1 MRFGSQVVLSSR
13 RLLAGISLGVAGVLV
28 PLLAGGAGM
37 TAVRAS
43 VVPAPA
49 SGPAATSAGS
59 ASTGGSASA
68 GPAVVTQAP
77 HIPVG
82 AVATGA
88 PALSAPE
95 SGAVSLQPR
104 DPAALAKFISEV
116 TNRHSALFHHY
127 LPAGAFGSVFGPT
140 QATISAVKD
149 FLAASDL
156 RVTGVAKDGM
166 LIDFAGTAGSVER
179 AFDTGLA
186 TYKLADGSQ
195 GLATTSAIH
204 LPAAVAGSVAA
215 VVGLDNLVHA
225 KPAGLVRQPASNA
238 GTQPQVK
245 TGTFSYPPGSPNACP
260 SAQQAATQFGGLT
273 DGQIAHAYGAFG
285 LYGNGDFGQGQTIAV
300 YELEPFQAS
309 DINTFDTCYFGA
321 SAATQM
327 ANRLHVVPV
336 DGGQPAGPGS
346 GEAVLDVQDV
356 SAIAPQANI
365 NVYEAPNT
373 SFGGIDEYSA
383 IVNQDTAQV
392 VTSSW
397 GLCEQAVQ
405 LGEPGIQQTENFL
418 FQQAAAQG
426 QSVFAAA
433 GDTGSDDCNAFRAPF
448 PIGGQNPLSVDDP
461 ASQPYVV
468 SVGGTTIYD
477 AATQPAG
484 EKVWN
489 DGAEWGAGGGG
500 ISMSW
505 TMPSWQQSSLVP
517 GMAGVMPG
525 SSDYNNANALE
536 AGFGYPTGFCD
547 ATGSGGNPGG
557 PDPGGSA
564 PCRTVPD
571 VSAQAN
577 EFTGAVTIYSS
588 MFVSSFTPTGWIT
601 IGGTSSA
608 TPIWAASVALVNASK
623 TSPSCTP
630 GTGTGVGF
638 VSPLLYGVASSATAY
653 AASFNDI
660 KPPGNNDIYG
670 LANGAVFPATAG
682 YDLASGLGSPQ
693 LTGPSGTVGLA
704 YYLCNFKPPSGSA
717 PAVTGLSPTALPTT
731 GGTVTIS
738 GTGFESGS
746 PATPDV
752 STIQVGAAQISS
764 SNFTVNSATSITATF
779 PPSSAVEAGNSPQ
792 DGSGPAD
799 VIVTNTGGLSSSP
812 GPNSVMQYADYV
824 TPSFLRPSV
833 SGVSPYGGLDAGG
846 TTVTIFGSDFSTGD
860 TVAFG
865 ASVATNVKV
874 VSPFEIQATTPA
886 MPPTTSCAN
895 ASNPTD
901 PINPTN
907 DVCQVQV
914 TVINAN
920 GSSATDTILPPYEGP
935 ITFNTMGVVAP
946 APGTEVMPAPTE
958 FDYVP
963 PPSITSTSVISNQP
977 ATYANE
983 LGGTVLTINGSGF
996 DPLTLAWT
1004 AVGNPALE
1012 SSLDTNFLYESGT
1025 QLQVLLPAIAPNAA
1039 GATIEPQSLALSVTT
1054 IAGTSPISGG
1064 QPAVTYAGIP
1074 LVTSV
1079 VNTASGA
1086 VSLGGMYGAPDT
1098 GGTPITISGA
1108 GLSDALMVQFSDYDS
1123 PFSLGTQYIA
1133 NFGAS
1138 DSSLAT
1144 ETVAQNPAIVDV
1156 EACTVTGCSLNPPSD
1171 FFVLYP
1177 SGNPVVDSISPNVG
1191 SPAGGTQ
1198 VAINGENLG
1207 CIVGVSFGSVSAAS
1221 FTNLQA
1227 ILDCGQ
1233 TYQALVTAPPGAAG
1247 STVPVTVTTLESL
1260 YSGIGASADNPNA
1273 EFTYA
1278 ASTYQALPPS
1288 RILDT
1293 RVTHQTLGANG
1304 MLNLTVTG
1312 GEVPADATAVA
1323 LNVTAT
1329 NTTAPSYLSVYP
1341 TGSAIPSVSN
1351 LNWMAGQTV
1360 ANLVIVPVGTNGQ
1373 VTIYNSQ
1380 GSTDVV
1386 VDLQGYFAPEGANGP
1401 VGGYVPLTPARITD
1415 TRSGSGQPNAGHTLS
1430 AGSVLNVVV
1439 AGAGGVP
1446 AGGVMAA
1453 VLNVTATN
1461 TTQASY
1467 LTVYPQGSTRPT
1479 ASDLNWVAGETRANR
1494 VIVPINPI
1502 TGEVSI
1508 YNANGSADVVV
1519 DVDGYF
1525 TANNTPVSGE
1535 TLYTPVTPTR
1545 AVDTRVTGT
1554 PLGAGQIFVA
1564 NMAGLNGVG
1573 INATAVVTNVTAVD
1587 TTAASYFTVYPGL
1600 SAPLASDVNWSAG
1613 QVVPNLTIAALNGSG
1628 SFNVL
1633 NANGSADLLIDVFGY
1648 FTPIS

>member
-1 MRFGSQVVLSSR
+1 MRLGTRVVLSSR
-13 RLLAGISLGVAGVLV
+13 RLLAGVSLGVAGVLV
-28 PLLAGGAGM
+28 PLLSGGAGM
-37 TAVRAS
+37 TAVHAS
-43 VVPAPA
+43 VVPASA
-49 SGPAATSAGS
+49 GGSLATSGGA
-59 ASTGGSASA
+59 ASSGGTASA

-95 SGAVSLQPR
+95 TGAVSLQPR

-116 TNRHSALFHHY
+116 TNKHSSLFHHY

-140 QATISAVKD
+140 AATISAVKD

-156 RVTGVAKDGM
+156 QVTGVAKDGM
-166 LIDFAGTAGSVER
+166 LIDFAGTAGSVEH

-186 TYKLADGSQ
+186 TYKLANGSQ
-195 GLATTSAIH
+195 GLATTSAIR
-204 LPAAVAGSVAA
+204 LPSSVAGSVAA
-215 VVGLDNLVHA
+215 VIGLDNLVHPQ
-225 KPAGLVRQPASNA
+225 PAGLVRQPATNA

-245 TGTFSYPPGSPNACP
+245 TATFNHPSGSPNACP
-260 SAQQAATQFGGLT
+260 SAQQAATEFGGLT
-273 DGQIAHAYGAFG
+273 DDQIANAYGAFG
-285 LYGNGDFGQGQTIAV
+285 LYGSGDFGQGQTIAV
-300 YELEPFQAS
+300 YELEPFQRS

-321 SAATQM
+321 TAANLM
-327 ANRLHVVPV
+327 NSRLNVVPV

-346 GEAVLDVQDV
+346 GEAILDVQDV

-426 QSVFAAA
+426 QSIFAAA
-433 GDTGSDDCNAFRAPF
+433 GDTGSDDCNAFRYPY
-448 PIGGQNPLSVDDP
+448 PVNGQNPLSVDDP

-489 DGAEWGAGGGG
+489 DGANWGAGGGG

-505 TMPSWQQSSLVP
+505 PMPSWQQSALVP
-517 GMAGVMPG
+517 GMVMPG
-525 SSDYNNANALE
+525 SPDYTNANLVE
-536 AGFGYPTGFCD
+536 SQAGYSPGFC
-547 ATGSGGNPGG
+547 GNNSTFIGF
-557 PDPGGSA
+557 

-588 MFVSSFTPTGWIT
+588 EFVSPSTPTGWIT

-608 TPIWAASVALVNASK
+608 TPIWASSLALVNASK
-623 TSPSCTP
+623 TSAACTP
-630 GTGTGVGF
+630 GTGPGTGPGVGF
-638 VSPLLYGVASSATAY
+638 VSPLLYGVASNPTAY

-660 KPPGNNDIYG
+660 TVGNNDIYG
-670 LANGAVFPATAG
+670 LDNGLVFPATAG
-682 YDLASGLGSPQ
+682 YDLASGLGSPM
-693 LTGPSGTVGLA
+693 LTAPGGADGLA
-704 YYLCNFKPPSGSA
+704 YYLCNFQPPAGSA
-717 PAVTGLSPTALPTT
+717 PTVTSLSPAFVSIHGNVEVTVTGS
-731 GGTVTIS
+731 
-738 GTGFESGS
+738 GFESGG
-746 PATPDV
+746 TPDV
-752 STIQVGAAQISS
+752 ASVGIAGITTP
-764 SNFTVNSATSITATF
+764 NTGYFTVLSATQLMVDV
-779 PPSSAVEAGNSPQ
+779 PPSPYIVPSGSPQ

-799 VIVTNTGGLSSSP
+799 ITVTLTNGMTSSP
-812 GPNSVMQYADYV
+812 GPGSILQYVDETITGA
-824 TPSFLRPSV
+824 TLPSV
-833 SGVSPYGGLDAGG
+833 TGVSPYGGLQAAGN
-846 TTVTIFGSDFSTGD
+846 TVTIFGSGFTGATGVTFGGVAATSF
-860 TVAFG
+860 TVKSSYEITATVPAY
-865 ASVATNVKV
+865 ASG
-874 VSPFEIQATTPA
+874 
-886 MPPTTSCAN
+886 TTSCAS
-895 ASNPTD
+895 APA
-901 PINPTN
+901 INPAT
-907 DVCQVQV
+907 DICQVQV
-914 TVINAN
+914 VVTNAN
-920 GSSATDTILPPYEGP
+920 GSSATDTILPPYEGS
-935 ITFNTMGVVAP
+935 IAFNTMGVVSP
-946 APGTEVMPAPTE
+946 TPGTEVMPAPTE
-958 FDYVP
+958 YDYVP
-963 PPSITSTSVISNQP
+963 VPTITSVSTGALPPLS
-977 ATYANE
+977 YANE
-983 LGGTVLTINGSGF
+983 LGGTLVLITGTGF
-996 DPLTLAWT
+996 NPLTLSW
-1004 AVGNPALE
+1004 VDIGNPAVA
-1012 SSLDTNFLYESGT
+1012 SSQDFTISYETGT
-1025 QLQVLLPAIAPNAA
+1025 EIELLAPAIAASPAQ
-1039 GATIEPQSLALSVTT
+1039 ATIQPVSLPVSVTS
-1054 IAGTSPISGG
+1054 IAGSSTGS
-1064 QPAVTYAGIP
+1064 AVVTYAGIP
-1074 LVTSV
+1074 QVTGV
-1079 VNTASGA
+1079 VNDSNATT
-1086 VSLGGMYGAPDT
+1086 VGGMYGAPDT
-1098 GGTPITISGA
+1098 GGTPITLSGSGFNQA
-1108 GLSDALMVQFSDYDS
+1108 IGPIEFSDYDTPYS
-1123 PFSLGTQYIA
+1123 IGTQYTYTV
-1133 NFGAS
+1133 AS
-1138 DSSLAT
+1138 DTSIST
-1144 ETVAQNPAIVDV
+1144 QTVAQNPAIADV
-1156 EACTVTGCSLNPPSD
+1156 EVCSVTGCSLNPPAD
-1171 FFVLYP
+1171 FLALYP
-1177 SGNPVVDSISPNVG
+1177 IGNPVVDSISPNSG
-1191 SPAGGTQ
+1191 SPAGGTP
-1198 VAINGENLG
+1198 VTISGENLG
-1207 CIVGVSFGSVSAAS
+1207 CITGVFFGATPAAS
-1221 FTNLQA
+1221 YTNLQA

-1233 TYQALVTAPPGAAG
+1233 TYQAQVTSPAGSAG

-1260 YSGIGASADNPNA
+1260 YTGYGASAASPGS

-1278 ASTYQALPPS
+1278 ASSYQALPPT

-1293 RVTHQTLGANG
+1293 RISHQTLGATG

-1341 TGSAIPSVSN
+1341 AGSPIPTVSN
-1351 LNWMAGQTV
+1351 LNWSTGQTV
-1360 ANLVIVPVGTNGQ
+1360 ANLVIVPVGANGQ
-1373 VTIYNSQ
+1373 VTLYNSQ

-1386 VDLQGYFAPEGANGP
+1386 VDLEGYFAPQASGSI

-1430 AGSVLNVVV
+1430 AGSVLNVTV
-1439 AGAGGVP
+1439 AGVGGVP

-1467 LTVYPQGSTRPT
+1467 LTVYPQGSSRPT
-1479 ASDLNWVAGETRANR
+1479 ASNLNWVAGQTRANR
-1494 VIVPINPI
+1494 VIVPVNPA

-1525 TANNTPVSGE
+1525 TANNTPVTGE

-1564 NMAGLNGVG
+1564 NMAGQNGVG
-1573 INATAVVTNVTAVD
+1573 VNATAVVTNVTAVN
-1587 TTAASYFTVYPGL
+1587 TTAASYFTVYPGPSL
-1600 SAPLASDVNWSAG
+1600 PLASDVNWSAG
-1613 QVVPNLTIAALNGSG
+1613 QVVPNLTIATLNGSG
-1628 SFNVL
+1628 SFNVY

-1648 FTPIS
+1648 FSPIA

>member
-49 SGPAATSAGS
+49 SGPAATSGGS

-95 SGAVSLQPR
+95 TGAVSLQPR

-116 TNRHSALFHHY
+116 TNKHSSLFHHY
-127 LPAGAFGSVFGPT
+127 LAPGAFGSVFGPT

-166 LIDFAGTAGSVER
+166 LINFAGTAGSVEH

-195 GLATTSAIH
+195 GLATTSAIR
-204 LPAAVAGSVAA
+204 LPATVAGSVAA
-215 VVGLDNLVHA
+215 VIGLDNLVHA
-225 KPAGLVRQPASNA
+225 QPAGLIRQPATNA
-238 GTQPQVK
+238 GTEPQVK
-245 TGTFSYPPGSPNACP
+245 TATFSHPAGSPNACP
-260 SAQQAATQFGGLT
+260 SAQQAATEFGGLT
-273 DGQIAHAYGAFG
+273 DDQIANAYGAFG
-285 LYGNGDFGQGQTIAV
+285 LYGNNDFGQGQTIAV
-300 YELEPFQAS
+300 YELEPFQRS

-321 SAATQM
+321 TAANLM
-327 ANRLHVVPV
+327 NNRLNVVPV

-433 GDTGSDDCNAFRAPF
+433 GDTGSDDCNAFRAPV
-448 PIGGQNPLSVDDP
+448 PPPGQNPLSVDDP
-461 ASQPYVV
+461 GSQPYVV

-500 ISMSW
+500 ISMTW
-505 TMPSWQQSSLVP
+505 TMPTWQQSSLVP
-517 GMAGVMPG
+517 GMAQVMPNG
-525 SSDYNNANALE
+525 TDYTNADSVE
-536 AGFGYPTGFCD
+536 SQFGFAPNFCD
-547 ATGSGGNPGG
+547 ANPTIA
-557 PDPGGSA
+557 PA
-564 PCRTVPD
+564 AIPCRTVPD

-588 MFVSSFTPTGWIT
+588 MFVSPSTPTGWIT

-608 TPIWAASVALVNASK
+608 TPIWASSLALVNASK
-623 TSPSCTP
+623 TSASCTPGTGP

-638 VSPLLYGVASSATAY
+638 VSPLLYGVASNSTAY

-660 KPPGNNDIYG
+660 TVGSNDIYG
-670 LANGAVFPATAG
+670 LDNGLVFPATAG
-682 YDLASGLGSPQ
+682 YDLASGLGSPM
-693 LTGPSGTVGLA
+693 LTAPGDTDGLA
-704 YYLCNFKPPSGSA
+704 YYLCNYQPPTGSA
-717 PAVTGLSPTALPTT
+717 PTVSALNPKFVSPGPAGQNVVVT
-731 GGTVTIS
+731 
-738 GTGFESGS
+738 GTGFESGGV
-746 PATPDV
+746 PDV
-752 STIQVGAAQISS
+752 ANVGIDGVTTPFSYYITVQSPTQLTVLVPPASLIAAPG
-764 SNFTVNSATSITATF
+764 A
-779 PPSSAVEAGNSPQ
+779 PQ
-792 DGSGPAD
+792 DGTGPAD
-799 VIVTNTGGLSSSP
+799 ITVTLTNGMTSSP
-812 GPNSVMQYADYV
+812 GPGSILEYV
-824 TPSFLRPSV
+824 DENGTGGTVPSV
-833 SGVSPYGGLDAGG
+833 TGVSPYGGLQTAGN
-846 TTVTIFGSDFSTGD
+846 TVTIFGSGFSAGD
-860 TVAFG
+860 TVTFG
-865 ASVATNVKV
+865 GVAATGVTV
-874 VSPFEIQATTPA
+874 VSDYEITATVPTYTSG
-886 MPPTTSCAN
+886 TTSCAT
-895 ASNPTD
+895 ASTID
-901 PINPTN
+901 PSTGAVVDPAN
-907 DVCQVQV
+907 DICQVQV
-914 TVINAN
+914 VVTNSN
-920 GSSATDTILPPYEGP
+920 GSSATDPILPPYEGS
-935 ITFNTMGVVAP
+935 IAFNAMGVVAP
-946 APGTEVMPAPTE
+946 VSGTEVMPAPTE
-958 FDYVP
+958 YDYVP
-963 PPSITSTSVISNQP
+963 VPTITSVSTSALP
-977 ATYANE
+977 PLTYANE
-983 LGGTVLTINGSGF
+983 LGGTVVTITGSGF
-996 DPLTLAWT
+996 DPLTLSWA

-1012 SSLDTNFLYESGT
+1012 SSLDTNFSYESGT
-1025 QLQVLLPAIAPNAA
+1025 ELQLMLPAIAPNAA
-1039 GATIEPQSLALSVTT
+1039 GATVEPATLPLSITT
-1054 IAGTSPISGG
+1054 IAGTSGATP
-1064 QPAVTYAGIP
+1064 VTYAGIP

-1079 VNTASGA
+1079 TNTSTGA
-1086 VSLGGMYGAPDT
+1086 VSVGGVYGGPDT
-1098 GGTPITISGA
+1098 GGTPITISGQ
-1108 GLSDALMVQFSDYDS
+1108 GFSDALPPVVFSDYDT
-1123 PFSLGTQYIA
+1123 PYSLGTQYTATI
-1133 NFGAS
+1133 NS
-1138 DSSLAT
+1138 DTSVST
-1144 ETVAQNPAIVDV
+1144 TTVQQNPAIVDV
-1156 EACTVTGCSLNPPSD
+1156 QLCTVTGCSLNPPSD

-1177 SGNPVVDSISPNVG
+1177 SGAPVVDSISPNVG

-1198 VAINGENLG
+1198 VTINGENLG
-1207 CIVGVSFGSVSAAS
+1207 CITGVSFGSVSAAS
-1221 FTNLQA
+1221 FTNQQA

-1233 TYQALVTAPPGAAG
+1233 TYQAQVTAPPGAAG

-1260 YSGIGASADNPNA
+1260 YNGTGASAANPNA
-1273 EFTYA
+1273 EFTYE
-1278 ASTYQALPPS
+1278 ASTYQALQPT

-1293 RVTHQTLGANG
+1293 RITHQALGANG

-1329 NTTAPSYLSVYP
+1329 NTTAQSYLSVYP
-1341 TGSAIPSVSN
+1341 TGSAIPTVSN
-1351 LNWMAGQTV
+1351 LNWMGGQTV
-1360 ANLVIVPVGTNGQ
+1360 ANLVIVPVGSNGQ
-1373 VTIYNSQ
+1373 VTLYNSQ

-1386 VDLQGYFAPEGANGP
+1386 VDLQGYFAPEGATGP

-1415 TRSGSGQPNAGHTLS
+1415 TRSGSGLANAGHTLS

-1453 VLNVTATN
+1453 VLNVTATD

-1479 ASDLNWVAGETRANR
+1479 ASDLNWSAGETRANR
-1494 VIVPINPI
+1494 VIVPVNPV

-1525 TANNTPVSGE
+1525 TANNTPVTGE
-1535 TLYTPVTPTR
+1535 TLYSPVTPTR

-1564 NMAGLNGVG
+1564 NMAGLNGVAS
-1573 INATAVVTNVTAVD
+1573 NATAVVTNVTAVN

-1613 QVVPNLTIAALNGSG
+1613 QVVPNLTIAALNGAG

-1648 FTPIS
+1648 FSPIAVP